1 VPFITEELWQKVPG
15 RKPDEVLA
23 GAAWPNRRPEFEDH
37 EADRHF
43 ERVKQVIEKIRNIRA
58 EYRIPP
64 RTRVRAAI
72 VARGGD
78 RTEAFAG
85 ERETILRLAQ
95 LEELSLDG
103 APVGVGAHA
112 VFGDG
117 SEVVVALAGAIDVQ
131 QECRRLTGELQRL
144 DGQLAGLAAR
154 LTNENFVSR
163 APTEVVA
170 REREKERVWRE
181 QRSVLAG
188 KLTALGCG

>member
-1 VPFITEELWQKVPG
+1 MK
-15 RKPDEVLA
+15 
-23 GAAWPNRRPEFEDH
+23 
-37 EADRHF
+37 EA
-43 ERVKQVIEKIRNIRA
+43 IEKIRSIRA

-64 RTRVRAAI
+64 KTRLKAAI

-78 RTEAFAG
+78 RAEAFAS

-103 APVGVGAHA
+103 APAPVSAGGEGGGAHA

-117 SEVVVALAGAIDVQ
+117 SEVVVALSGAVDVQ
-131 QECRRLTGELQRL
+131 QECRRLAGELQRL
-144 DGQLAGLAAR
+144 DQQLAGLAAK

-163 APTEVVA
+163 APAEVVA
-170 REREKERVWRE
+170 RERAKEQAWRE